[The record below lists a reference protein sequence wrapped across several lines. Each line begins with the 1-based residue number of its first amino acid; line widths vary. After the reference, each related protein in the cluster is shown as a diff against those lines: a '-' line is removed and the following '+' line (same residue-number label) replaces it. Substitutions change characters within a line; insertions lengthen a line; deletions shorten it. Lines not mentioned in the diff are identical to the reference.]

1 MAEVTKA
8 IMDFTNVKDGG
19 GQFNKLHQRAGGYPA
34 VVTKVQDAPSKKDD
48 VMQWLFTIKVG
59 QGTYPYYCKDVEN
72 QLWKIRNIFTAGGIT
87 IPKKRVKVDPNLV
100 VGKKVGVVLEDDEYD
115 GRVQSNIQAIIPLSE
130 LDEVGPTEDDDDD
143 DDNDDT
149 DDEPIAKDPEPMKKP
164 KPPKAKAAPPV
175 EEDDDDDDDS
185 LEEIEI
191 EEL

>member
-1 MAEVTKA
+1 MADAVTKA
-8 IMDFTNVKDGG
+8 VMDFTNVKEGG

-34 VVTKVQDAPSKKDD
+34 VIVKVQDAPSKKDD

-59 QGTYPYYCKDVEN
+59 QGTYPYYCKHVEN
-72 QLWKIRNIFTAGGIT
+72 QLWKVRNLFVAGGIT

-130 LDEVGPTEDDDDD
+130 LDEIGPQDDDEDETDEDEAEEEEPTPAKKAAPAKAKAKPAPVAEDDDDD
-143 DDNDDT
+143 D
-149 DDEPIAKDPEPMKKP
+149 E
-164 KPPKAKAAPPV
+164 
-175 EEDDDDDDDS
+175 